1 LIVREEFRVLSPLNG
16 LLDQVYRD
24 DGQRLFTCALA
35 ITRSVERAEDAVH
48 EAFYR
53 LCRLSKPP
61 RNLRAY
67 VFRAVRNA
75 AIDQRRKNPPS
86 VEAVPDFIFDLGP
99 GPCEAAIDNEFQRR
113 VAETLIRLSE
123 DECETIVQHLY
134 GNLTFREIA
143 EIRGAPTGTVTS
155 WYQRGLDKLRAK
167 LE

>member
-1 LIVREEFRVLSPLNG
+1 MSSPLNG

-24 DGQRLFTCALA
+24 DGQRLFTCAFA
-35 ITRSVERAEDAVH
+35 ITRSVERAEDAVQ

-75 AIDQRRKNPPS
+75 AIDQRRRNPPPT
-86 VEAVPDFIFDLGP
+86 EAVPDFIFDSRP
-99 GPCEAAIDNEFQRR
+99 GPCETAIDNEFQRR
-113 VAETLIRLSE
+113 VAEALVRLSD

-134 GNLTFREIA
+134 GNLTFRDIA
-143 EIRGAPTGTVTS
+143 EIRDAPTGTVTS
-155 WYQRGLDKLRAK
+155 WYQRGLEKLRAK
-167 LE
+167 LEE